1 MEGRFV
7 TLFNALPAA
16 GFRSPFTK
24 YLVYYDGPVAEADLC
39 GQGASDATGFG
50 LAAMYV
56 QACSGAPV
64 SVVAAHELLHTLG
77 AVPRGAPNRCPDP
90 NGAHTCDSMADLM
103 HPFLDT
109 SPLDA
114 KLLDPG
120 RDDYYGHSGTF
131 TDSQDSPWLVQLD
144 RQQPFTTTISGS
156 RWSDGRRA
164 RPRLRAD
171 LHDHVERVDASHPES
186 CSPSRVEARSLGRR
200 VHRRLDLRCHG
211 RPPASRCRR
220 SSLLS
225 VFRLSVAVSGRG
237 AVRSSRAGITCR
249 PRCSAAFPSFAP
261 VGLDRDAGEGLAVPL
276 LERRV
281 PRNETHVHGPDDC
294 CDERSSCLFTRVVP
308 RLTSSRR
315 SGSVLRVE
323 AKHDV
328 LVVGAGCAGMRA
340 AIEAFD
346 AGADVAMISKIHPVR
361 SHSGAAEGGINA
373 ALGNASEDDPEKH
386 AFDTVKGS
394 DYLGD
399 QDAIEILC
407 QEAPD
412 DVYQLEH
419 WGAVFSRTPDGRI
432 AQRPFGA
439 AGEPRTAYAADITG
453 HVLIH
458 VLYEQVMK
466 RDIKTYEEF
475 FAWKLV
481 IDEDRC
487 QGVISW
493 DLLDGG
499 LKSIGAKTVI
509 LATGGAGRL
518 YTGTTNAYACT
529 GDGMTMALRAG
540 VALKDMEMMQFHPTT
555 LAPTGVLIT
564 EGCRGEGAYLL
575 NAQSERFLI
584 RYAPNAMELASRDV
598 ISRAEQ
604 TEIDEGRGIDGN
616 VMLDLRHLGAER
628 ILERLHGT
636 RELSMTFA
644 GVDPIFEPIP
654 VRPGAHYH
662 MGGVDTDVW
671 GRTSLEG
678 LYAAGEVACVSVH
691 GANRLGGNAL
701 METITYGKRAGAH
714 AADWALSNTTITVPP
729 SVEED
734 AERELKTLLDRTDG
748 ERPWQIRDELAETMH
763 VNFGVFRR
771 EEQMLAQGDLVQKLR
786 ERYERVVVEDK
797 GDVFNTDLTQAL
809 ELGFLLEL
817 AECMIVSGLARKES
831 RGAHA
836 RPYDYPDRDDESYLK
851 HTLVTWEDDAPKLD
865 WKPVTMT
872 KWEPEERKY

>member
-1 MEGRFV
+1 
-7 TLFNALPAA
+7 
-16 GFRSPFTK
+16 
-24 YLVYYDGPVAEADLC
+24 
-39 GQGASDATGFG
+39 
-50 LAAMYV
+50 
-56 QACSGAPV
+56 
-64 SVVAAHELLHTLG
+64 
-77 AVPRGAPNRCPDP
+77 
-90 NGAHTCDSMADLM
+90 
-103 HPFLDT
+103 
-109 SPLDA
+109 
-114 KLLDPG
+114 
-120 RDDYYGHSGTF
+120 
-131 TDSQDSPWLVQLD
+131 
-144 RQQPFTTTISGS
+144 
-156 RWSDGRRA
+156 
-164 RPRLRAD
+164 
-171 LHDHVERVDASHPES
+171 
-186 CSPSRVEARSLGRR
+186 
-200 VHRRLDLRCHG
+200 
-211 RPPASRCRR
+211 
-220 SSLLS
+220 
-225 VFRLSVAVSGRG
+225 
-237 AVRSSRAGITCR
+237 
-249 PRCSAAFPSFAP
+249 
-261 VGLDRDAGEGLAVPL
+261 
-276 LERRV
+276 
-281 PRNETHVHGPDDC
+281 
-294 CDERSSCLFTRVVP
+294 
-308 RLTSSRR
+308 
-315 SGSVLRVE
+315 VE

-328 LVVGAGCAGMRA
+328 VVVGAGCAGMRA

-346 AGADVAMISKIHPVR
+346 AGADVAMLSKIHPVR

-407 QEAPD
+407 EEAPE

-419 WGAVFSRTPDGRI
+419 WGAVFSRTPEGRI

-466 RDIKTYEEF
+466 RDIPTYEEF

-481 IDEDRC
+481 VDDGRC
-487 QGVISW
+487 QGVIAW
-493 DLLDGG
+493 DLINGG

-529 GDGMTMALRAG
+529 GDGMALALRVG
-540 VALKDMEMMQFHPTT
+540 VPLKDMEMMQFHPTT

-575 NAQSERFLI
+575 NSQAERFLV

-604 TEIDEGRGIDGN
+604 TEIDEGRGLEGN
-616 VMLDLRHLGAER
+616 VLLDLRHLGAEK
-628 ILERLHGT
+628 IVERLHGT

-644 GVDPIFEPIP
+644 GVDPIYEPIP

-671 GRTSLEG
+671 GRTTLEG

-701 METITYGKRAGAH
+701 METITYGKRVGRH
-714 AADWALSNTTITVPP
+714 ASDWALTHTTVAVPP
-729 SVEED
+729 SVEAD
-734 AERELKTLLDRTDG
+734 AERELATLLGRTQG
-748 ERPWQIRDELAETMH
+748 ERPWQIRDELAQTMH
-763 VNFGVFRR
+763 ENFGVFRR
-771 EEQMLAQGDLVQKLR
+771 EDQMLEQGSIVRSLR
-786 ERYERVVVEDK
+786 ERYESVVVDDK

-817 AECMIVSGLARKES
+817 AECMVVSGLARKES

-836 RPYDYPDRDDESYLK
+836 RPHDYPNRDDENFLR
-851 HTLVTWEDDAPKLD
+851 HTMVTWEDGSPSLD

-872 KWEPEERKY
+872 KWQPEERKY

>member
-1 MEGRFV
+1 
-7 TLFNALPAA
+7 
-16 GFRSPFTK
+16 
-24 YLVYYDGPVAEADLC
+24 
-39 GQGASDATGFG
+39 
-50 LAAMYV
+50 
-56 QACSGAPV
+56 
-64 SVVAAHELLHTLG
+64 VV
-77 AVPRGAPNRCPDP
+77 
-90 NGAHTCDSMADLM
+90 
-103 HPFLDT
+103 
-109 SPLDA
+109 
-114 KLLDPG
+114 
-120 RDDYYGHSGTF
+120 
-131 TDSQDSPWLVQLD
+131 
-144 RQQPFTTTISGS
+144 
-156 RWSDGRRA
+156 
-164 RPRLRAD
+164 
-171 LHDHVERVDASHPES
+171 
-186 CSPSRVEARSLGRR
+186 
-200 VHRRLDLRCHG
+200 
-211 RPPASRCRR
+211 
-220 SSLLS
+220 
-225 VFRLSVAVSGRG
+225 
-237 AVRSSRAGITCR
+237 
-249 PRCSAAFPSFAP
+249 
-261 VGLDRDAGEGLAVPL
+261 
-276 LERRV
+276 
-281 PRNETHVHGPDDC
+281 
-294 CDERSSCLFTRVVP
+294 
-308 RLTSSRR
+308 
-315 SGSVLRVE
+315 

-328 LVVGAGCAGMRA
+328 LVVGAGLAGMRA

-419 WGAVFSRTPDGRI
+419 WGAVFSRTADGRI

-481 IDEDRC
+481 VDGDRC
-487 QGVISW
+487 QGVIAW
-493 DLLDGG
+493 DLIEGG
-499 LKSIGAKTVI
+499 LESIGAKTVV

-518 YTGTTNAYACT
+518 YAGTTNAYACT

-540 VALKDMEMMQFHPTT
+540 VALEDMEMMQFHPTT
-555 LAPTGVLIT
+555 IAPTGVLIT

-575 NAQSERFLI
+575 NSQAERFLV

-604 TEIDEGRGIDGN
+604 TEIDEGRGVDGN
-616 VMLDLRHLGAER
+616 VFLDLRHLGAEK

-636 RELSMTFA
+636 RELSMTFM
-644 GVDPIFEPIP
+644 GVDPIYEPIP

-671 GRTSLEG
+671 GRTTLEG
-678 LYAAGEVACVSVH
+678 LYAAGEAACVSVH

-701 METITYGKRAGAH
+701 METITYGKRAGSH
-714 AADWALSNTTITVPP
+714 AADWAMSHTTVAVPA
-729 SVEED
+729 SVEAD
-734 AERELKTLLDRTDG
+734 TKRELEALLDRTEG
-748 ERPWQIRDELAETMH
+748 ERPWQIRNDLAETMH
-763 VNFGVFRR
+763 ENFGVFRR
-771 EEQMLAQGDLVQKLR
+771 EEQMLKQGEIVRSLR

-797 GDVFNTDLTQAL
+797 GEVFNSDLTQAL
-809 ELGFLLEL
+809 ELGFMLEL
-817 AECMIVSGLARKES
+817 AECMVASGLARKES

-836 RPYDYPDRDDESYLK
+836 RPYDYPDRDDESFLK
-851 HTLVTWEDDAPKLD
+851 HTLVTWEDGSPKLD

-872 KWEPEERKY
+872 KWKPEERKY